1 MNNPLVAAEP
11 GLYIWTILT
20 FFGLLFFL
28 RMLAWKPL
36 LAMLQERQ
44 DTIARSLDDAK
55 QARLELERLNVESQR
70 ILAQARTE
78 AESIISRTRDDATRF
93 REELKQKAQA
103 EAAGIVKNAEKQIAL
118 ETSRAVQQIRQEA
131 VELSVAIAS
140 KLLQRNVSRADN
152 ERLIED
158 TFRQLEAT
166 QRPS

>member
-1 MNNPLVAAEP
+1 MDNPLVAAEP

-20 FFGLLFFL
+20 FLGLLFFL

-44 DTIARSLDDAK
+44 DTIAKSLDDAK
-55 QARLELERLNVESQR
+55 QARVELERLNVESQR

-118 ETSRAVQQIRQEA
+118 ETTRAVQQIRQEA